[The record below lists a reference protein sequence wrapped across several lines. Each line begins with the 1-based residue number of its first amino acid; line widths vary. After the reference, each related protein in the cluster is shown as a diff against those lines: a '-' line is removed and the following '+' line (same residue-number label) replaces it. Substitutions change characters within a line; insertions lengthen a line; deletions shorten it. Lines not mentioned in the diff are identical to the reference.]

1 MSVGA
6 WHGCRGTFGA
16 IIAFRARHLRFGP
29 VAEVTSKTNRRLCP
43 SRGAKR
49 AIGTFITPE
58 TAIGQWTEPSSGTQ
72 VAFRYVTSSS
82 AITECS
88 IWTRYWVVCSIG
100 AVLANWTWR
109 GGVIRERCGE
119 IHTVSIDSNPVVKVR
134 Q

>member
-6 WHGCRGTFGA
+6 RHGCRGTLGA
-16 IIAFRARHLRFGP
+16 IITFGTRHLRFGP
-29 VAEVTSKTNRRLCP
+29 VAEVTSKTNRGLCP
-43 SRGAKR
+43 SRRTKR

-58 TAIGQWTEPSSGTQ
+58 TAIGQRTVPSSGTQ
-72 VAFRYVTSSS
+72 VAFRYVASSS

-88 IWTRYWVVCSIG
+88 IWTRYWVVCSIK

-109 GGVIRERCGE
+109 GGVIREPCGE
-119 IHTVSIDSNPVVKVR
+119 IHTGSTDSNPVVKVG